1 MDRDRIRQVETD
13 FFQGRSE
20 QAVDSALEI
29 IASLD
34 MDDDDEAQ
42 VAADLIIRAVSSDRS
57 VDFINR
63 LRESGFDFG
72 VRFPDGE
79 TMTTLYASRG
89 RSDPSV
95 LAAFAEAGADLFS
108 CNRNG
113 SNALHLLAA
122 MERSNWAK
130 DRETDMAA
138 VARIPADVSEWMTCN
153 AFGATPLH
161 LAVMNRHSELL
172 SAMLESSLDVNATGS
187 EIRQGYGHA
196 IDFNGVTA
204 LDVACLI
211 GDDVS
216 ARTLINHG
224 ADPSLTD
231 NRGRSAAH
239 YAVSPPPVSVCR
251 EWDSVPGMEAVVGR
265 KKAILAMVGD
275 PNVTDDAG
283 FSPLMMTLTSY
294 RYQNGGLSVA
304 LLQLGA
310 DPNLAL
316 NDGTTPLMAASSN
329 GHGDAVKALIAA
341 GAELDSCDR
350 RGRTALHHA
359 ISWRD
364 EKSARLLVKK
374 GARFDIPD
382 EGGVTAGEMAA
393 SAGMESVMDL
403 MLRGD

>member
-1 MDRDRIRQVETD
+1 MDRDMIRQVETD

-216 ARTLINHG
+216 ARTLIDHG

-239 YAVSPPPVSVCR
+239 YAVSPPPTSVCR

-265 KKAILAMVGD
+265 KKAFLEKVGD
-275 PNVTDDAG
+275 LNVTDDTG
-283 FSPLMMTLTSY
+283 LSPLMLTLTSY
-294 RYQNGGLSVA
+294 RYQNGGLSEV

-310 DPNLAL
+310 DPNVAL
-316 NDGTTPLMAASSN
+316 NDGTTPLMAAASN

-350 RGRTALHHA
+350 HGRTALHHA

-393 SAGMESVMDL
+393 SAGMESVMEL